1 MDERRSLGVQ
11 APDAVHPHAR
21 VPVAGGSQRVRDE
34 GGGGEGGGG
43 DSGLLRSRVRGAAGG
58 ARDQGSQVGEGE
70 VRRRHVHDDGG
81 GVRSYERSCD
91 PRSDVPLSGSELLSH
106 VQHLVRDGERRWE
119 RWEDETVERKLV
131 WQNSWG
137 LTTRTIGV
145 MIMVH
150 GDDKGLVLP
159 PRVAPTQAV
168 IIYIYTSKTPAEDVQ
183 RLREKAGEE
192 GRSDV

>member
-1 MDERRSLGVQ
+1 M
-11 APDAVHPHAR
+11 
-21 VPVAGGSQRVRDE
+21 
-34 GGGGEGGGG
+34 
-43 DSGLLRSRVRGAAGG
+43 
-58 ARDQGSQVGEGE
+58 
-70 VRRRHVHDDGG
+70 
-81 GVRSYERSCD
+81 
-91 PRSDVPLSGSELLSH
+91 
-106 VQHLVRDGERRWE
+106 
-119 RWEDETVERKLV
+119 

>member
-1 MDERRSLGVQ
+1 
-11 APDAVHPHAR
+11 
-21 VPVAGGSQRVRDE
+21 
-34 GGGGEGGGG
+34 
-43 DSGLLRSRVRGAAGG
+43 
-58 ARDQGSQVGEGE
+58 
-70 VRRRHVHDDGG
+70 
-81 GVRSYERSCD
+81 
-91 PRSDVPLSGSELLSH
+91 
-106 VQHLVRDGERRWE
+106 
-119 RWEDETVERKLV
+119 
-131 WQNSWG
+131 
-137 LTTRTIGV
+137 